1 LHPNFGYKNHVTAET
16 ATFLPSLVS
25 LLFHKKRPV
34 SRAFCKMIHIV
45 IFSDYSLQMDTF
57 LTPLVKKGTA
67 GKGQAIP
74 L

>member
-1 LHPNFGYKNHVTAET
+1 
-16 ATFLPSLVS
+16 
-25 LLFHKKRPV
+25 
-34 SRAFCKMIHIV
+34 MIHIV